1 MSKTSTSLT
10 YGAELPTAW
19 HATWAQAL
27 SDVCADG
34 EWFADVTLRSSLRVG
49 VGGEQVRLQ
58 FCNQFGDH
66 PLHIGRSAVSA
77 GERTA
82 TATFDGRDNVTIPV
96 GASAVTDPIDVPV
109 GHHEMLNVD
118 FYLPGRTLFPPLFAS
133 ASDFTCQVSEPGDHV
148 GAAEFPALTAEPFPM
163 PDEGDIDITVHESG
177 PFLRTVEVASP
188 VPHAVVVC
196 VGDSITAMGWPEAAA
211 SLLPEGSGVSVVNR
225 GIPGNRLRFDAG
237 PANLPNGRS
246 GLHRFADDVLDTA
259 GVTQVIVALGT
270 NDLGLPG
277 EFEPIE
283 ELPTAAELIAGYQT
297 LLRQA
302 DAAGIRARIAT
313 ITARHGS
320 DNYDDER
327 ERTRSAVNE
336 WIRGLGSDVVIDFDR
351 ALRSSTSPLELDERY
366 DSGDHLHPSD
376 TGQEQ
381 LARTAV
387 AALLSEPS
395 QESPAQH

>member
-10 YGAELPTAW
+10 RGAESPTAW

-27 SDVCADG
+27 PDVCADG

-49 VGGEQVRLQ
+49 VGGDQVRLQ
-58 FCNQFGDH
+58 FSNQFGDH

-77 GERTA
+77 GGRTA
-82 TATFDGRDNVTIPV
+82 AATFDGRDHVTIPV
-96 GASAVTDPIDVPV
+96 GASVVTDPIDLAVA
-109 GHHEMLNVD
+109 HHEILNVD
-118 FYLPGRTLFPPLFAS
+118 FYLPERTLFPPLFAS
-133 ASDFTCQVSEPGDHV
+133 ASDFTCQASEPGDHV
-148 GAAEFPALTAEPFPM
+148 GAAEFPALSAEPFPM
-163 PDEGDIDITVHESG
+163 PDDATITVHESG
-177 PFLRTVEVASP
+177 PFLRTVEVAGP

-196 VGDSITAMGWPEAAA
+196 VGDSITAMGWPEVAA
-211 SLLPEGSGVSVVNR
+211 SLLPEGSGLSVVNR

-259 GVTQVIVALGT
+259 GVAQVIVALGT

-297 LLRQA
+297 LLKQA

-313 ITARHGS
+313 ITARRGS

-336 WIRGLGSDVVIDFDR
+336 WIRGLGPDVVIDFDE
-351 ALRSSTSPLELDERY
+351 ALRSATSPLELDERY
-366 DSGDHLHPSD
+366 DSGDRLHPSD
-376 TGQEQ
+376 AGQEQ

-387 AALLSEPS
+387 AALLSGLS
-395 QESPAQH
+395 QTAPASH